1 MSAPLTAP
9 AVAPPLRSLA
19 VPVYLPTLLFA
30 IGLGAVLPIVVLAA
44 REAGASVALSGFIA
58 ALPWLATMLFDLP
71 ASSFVARL
79 GDRGAISVASLL
91 LLVSLIGCVWRPSIL
106 AYSISVFLMGCAWS
120 IWLLARFA
128 YVSGVMPIHVR
139 GRAMSSLGG
148 VNRIGMFIGPLLGA
162 ALVGLFGL
170 SGAFYIHALAGVAG
184 WLTILLP
191 TRLAETGVRPDPVDA
206 RFGQVLRRHAHT
218 FATAG
223 TSVLVLSSLRAS
235 RQLLLPLWGDHLGLD
250 GATIGVIFGLS
261 AAMDMTLFYPA
272 GAAMDRWGRKAV
284 ALPCLAIL
292 SIGLI
297 ILPLA
302 DGAWG
307 LVAVGLLL
315 GFGNGIGSGV
325 IMTLGSDLAP
335 PVGNARFLGMWRFI
349 GDLGTAGGPLL
360 IAAVGGLATLAAGS
374 VTVGLIGL
382 LGVPFLACTV
392 PETFRR
398 RKTEIA
404 GV

>member
-1 MSAPLTAP
+1 M
-9 AVAPPLRSLA
+9 
-19 VPVYLPTLLFA
+19 
-30 IGLGAVLPIVVLAA
+30 
-44 REAGASVALSGFIA
+44 
-58 ALPWLATMLFDLP
+58 
-71 ASSFVARL
+71 
-79 GDRGAISVASLL
+79 
-91 LLVSLIGCVWRPSIL
+91 
-106 AYSISVFLMGCAWS
+106 
-120 IWLLARFA
+120 
-128 YVSGVMPIHVR
+128 
-139 GRAMSSLGG
+139 
-148 VNRIGMFIGPLLGA
+148 
-162 ALVGLFGL
+162 
-170 SGAFYIHALAGVAG
+170 AG

-191 TRLAETGVRPDPVDA
+191 TRLTETVVRPDPVDA

-272 GAAMDRWGRKAV
+272 GAAMDRWGRKTV

-335 PVGNARFLGMWRFI
+335 PAGTARFLGMWRFI
-349 GDLGTAGGPLL
+349 GDLGMAGGPLL

-382 LGVPFLACTV
+382 VGVPFLACTV

-398 RKTEIA
+398 RKTEVA